1 MNGLKKSSHSVHSL
15 NYHLILCVNEK
26 KQSFKDKKIVEILK
40 NQIYKIS
47 KTFDVD
53 ILQIETSK
61 HYAHI
66 IFNSKPTLEIP
77 KYLNAIKCIT
87 SREIKRKVV
96 SEGAFWSPSY
106 FLATS
111 GQVTLETLKKYID
124 GINKND

>member
-1 MNGLKKSSHSVHSL
+1 MNGLKKTSHSVHSL
-15 NYHLILCVNEK
+15 NYHLILCVSGKRKAFKEK
-26 KQSFKDKKIVEILK
+26 EAVEILK

-53 ILQIETSK
+53 VVQIETNK
-61 HYAHI
+61 HYI
-66 IFNSKPTLEIP
+66 NMIFNSKPTLDIP

-87 SREIKRKVV
+87 SREIKRKFV
-96 SEGAFWSPSY
+96 SEGAFWAPSY

-124 GINKND
+124 EIK